1 MLCAPLAGGVGDA
14 SGSDLRCLRL
24 ILCGGYICTSC
35 YRINWRRGKDV
46 RAAAA
51 DSSNDDNRGRPETCL
66 DCGQTFQQVSAKN
79 RHMRTHSGVKPYKCF
94 YCEYATDRKESLKN
108 HCIKRHEM
116 TKEEFK
122 GRADIVFS

>member
-1 MLCAPLAGGVGDA
+1 MQVEATCVA
-14 SGSDLRCLRL
+14 SAS
-24 ILCGGYICTSC
+24 SS
-35 YRINWRRGKDV
+35 
-46 RAAAA
+46 AAATSA
-51 DSSNDDNRGRPETCL
+51 PAATALTGDGKKTSEQQQQTLQTTIIVDDQRTCL

-94 YCEYATDRKESLKN
+94 YCDYATDRKESLKN